1 MHGSRKFCQRGMQ
14 LRPVLFLDEEGR
26 EDPNTTISGSPAP
39 HPSGSA
45 HGWHIPSPSL
55 ILVLFSF
62 AIRSLKKTKLVS
74 LLWIWFCMLLYWSVV
89 GVCHA
94 ESFVRGGGGV
104 QLRRFCCFCLFLLCV
119 FLVNKGK
126 TKNDVWL
133 AGRRCWLGSFVIFQ
147 GLRTCIAKE
156 PYSFVIFQG
165 GGGGGGGYGSA
176 HVCNCGIFWSN
187 SIVSVV

>member
-1 MHGSRKFCQRGMQ
+1 M
-14 LRPVLFLDEEGR
+14 
-26 EDPNTTISGSPAP
+26 
-39 HPSGSA
+39 
-45 HGWHIPSPSL
+45 
-55 ILVLFSF
+55 
-62 AIRSLKKTKLVS
+62 
-74 LLWIWFCMLLYWSVV
+74 V

-94 ESFVRGGGGV
+94 ESFGGGGV
-104 QLRRFCCFCLFLLCV
+104 VQLRRFCLFLLCV

-165 GGGGGGGYGSA
+165 GGGGYGSA

>member
-1 MHGSRKFCQRGMQ
+1 MNLILCVTLLVCGWGLSCRKFC
-14 LRPVLFLDEEGR
+14 
-26 EDPNTTISGSPAP
+26 
-39 HPSGSA
+39 
-45 HGWHIPSPSL
+45 
-55 ILVLFSF
+55 
-62 AIRSLKKTKLVS
+62 
-74 LLWIWFCMLLYWSVV
+74 
-89 GVCHA
+89 
-94 ESFVRGGGGV
+94 RGGGGV

-165 GGGGGGGYGSA
+165 GGAMDPRMSVIVAFSGQTRS
-176 HVCNCGIFWSN
+176 FPLSN
-187 SIVSVV
+187 E